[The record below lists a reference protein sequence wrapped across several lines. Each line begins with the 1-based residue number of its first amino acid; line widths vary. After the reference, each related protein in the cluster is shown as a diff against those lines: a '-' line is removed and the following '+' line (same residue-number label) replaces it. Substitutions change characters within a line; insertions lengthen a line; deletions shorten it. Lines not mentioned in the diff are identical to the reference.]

1 MLALL
6 LASVLADD
14 PPEVRE
20 QIDWQAHPAM
30 HLPWPMFRRGLT
42 GRTPS
47 LTWRHTFRQTVHEP
61 YLSESGVRLFL
72 AAAMA
77 AERARSP
84 RQARRLILRQLAY
97 VEDFVA
103 AHPDRYAL
111 ATTPEQARELLAT
124 TDKIVVIHSI
134 EGGRKILTEPGD
146 AAFWAEQGVA
156 LVTLIHL
163 YDDELGGAALL
174 PGAMGVAINRKANR
188 KRRRG
193 VDRSLTERGREALVE
208 LDEAGILV
216 DLTHASQQ
224 AIDESLELMAEH
236 GIPPVVT
243 HGQLDLIRTS
253 ERSFSAAQIERIYR
267 LGGTF
272 NLALSGDALR
282 AHHPVL
288 DVPDEVCDGTLES
301 FAFHVQQTQ
310 DLLDRI
316 GPALFDVEDA
326 DALSDEQRTLLA
338 TGWSS
343 DWNGW
348 VNHSRP
354 THGPGGCYPA
364 SEATHELDTAGLAHP
379 GMLPVHWERVAAQ
392 GVDLDPMLRSAERF
406 LQLWEEV
413 RADRP
418 EGGE

>member
-1 MLALL
+1 MLAFL
-6 LASVLADD
+6 LASALADD
-14 PPEVRE
+14 PTEVRE

-42 GRTPS
+42 DRTPS
-47 LTWRHTFRQTVHEP
+47 LSWRHMFRQTVHEP

-77 AERARSP
+77 AERARNP

-97 VEDFVA
+97 VEAFVE
-103 AHPDRYAL
+103 AHPERYAL
-111 ATTPEQARELLAT
+111 ATTPAQARELLAT
-124 TDKIVVIHSI
+124 TDKIVVVHSI

-193 VDRSLTERGREALVE
+193 ADRSLTERGREALVE

-216 DLTHASQQ
+216 DLTHMSQQ
-224 AIDESLELMAEH
+224 AIDESLDLMAAH
-236 GIPPVVT
+236 DIPPVVT
-243 HGQLDLIRTS
+243 HGQLGLIRTS
-253 ERSFSAAQIERIYR
+253 ERSFSSEQVVEIYR
-267 LGGTF
+267 QGGVF

-282 AHHPVL
+282 SHDPVI
-288 DVPDEVCDGTLES
+288 DIPDTVCEGTLES

-310 DLLDRI
+310 ELIERA
-316 GPALFDVEDA
+316 GPMLFGVPDAEALTDA
-326 DALSDEQRTLLA
+326 QRTRLA

-348 VNHSRP
+348 LNHSRP
-354 THGPGGCYPA
+354 THGPDGCYDA
-364 SEATHELDTAGLAHP
+364 ETATHELDTAGLAHP
-379 GMLPVHWERVAAQ
+379 GMLPEHWERVEAQ

-413 RADRP
+413 R
-418 EGGE
+418 GE